1 MTIREYLALDITKND
16 SIESIKDLMI
26 SLAALEKMIQII
38 EQDSNISLDILDK
51 GKPVKNSYKQE
62 MMAFPYQFFRKSSSK
77 EELLA
82 RIDMYIGDNYILRE
96 SLDKISKNNQI
107 TSIFIRSI
115 NRLFLLDNDSIESI
129 AFHKS
134 SMFLYPYLDFV
145 SAIKHNRP
153 PLSEDFVTYISNIQL
168 LYQTLKMQKKQMED
182 VDEDLNDTM
191 ESVLSNMDE
200 NEISIVGNF
209 LGNILRCVNEDDD
222 TTDRENDYNFY
233 ATMGYMSLSTTM
245 DVSDLSIVVTYKD
258 NKKILQSMQN
268 SLHENF
274 HIAKPP
280 VNSKNQLQGILNIHG
295 MQDSKELQDII
306 ERAPKEIMN
315 KKRVVILP

>member
-1 MTIREYLALDITKND
+1 MTIRDYLALDITKND

-26 SLAALEKMIQII
+26 SLNALEKMIQII
-38 EQDSNISLDILDK
+38 EQDSNIKLDILEK
-51 GKPVKNSYKQE
+51 GKPIKDSYKRE

-96 SLDKISKNNQI
+96 SLDKISENNQI

-168 LYQTLKMQKKQMED
+168 LYQTLKMQKKQMDD

-191 ESVLSNMDE
+191 ESVLSTMDE
-200 NEISIVGNF
+200 NEISIVGSF
-209 LGNILRCVNEDDD
+209 LSNILRCVNEDDD

-258 NKKILQSMQN
+258 NKKILQNMQN
-268 SLHENF
+268 SLRENF

-280 VNSKNQLQGILNIHG
+280 LNEKNQLQGILNIHG
-295 MQDSKELQDII
+295 MQDTKELRDII
-306 ERAPKEIMN
+306 ERAPKEIMD
-315 KKRVVILP
+315 KKRVLLLP